1 MYSVSDI
8 RKGLKVEIDNQPY
21 VVVDFQFVK
30 PGKGQAFTRTKL
42 KNLITGNNLDR
53 TFKIVEQLAPCD
65 VTDHQMQFMYSDAEG
80 YHFMNLESFD
90 QIALQEDA
98 LGDAPK
104 WLIPEMQ
111 VDVLFWNNRAIN
123 IDLPYFV
130 ELEITYCEPGARG
143 NTATGTNKAATVS
156 PTVASPMPA
165 AVTSGRWR
173 RAQRLTLYATLGGR
187 ARTASL
193 LKCR

>member
-21 VVVDFQFVK
+21 TVIDFQFVK

-42 KNLITGNNLDR
+42 KNLINGNNLDR
-53 TFKIVEQLAPCD
+53 TFKIVESLAPAD
-65 VTDHQMQFMYSDAEG
+65 VTNVQMQFMYKDAEG
-80 YHFMNLESFD
+80 YHFMNLESYD
-90 QIALQEDA
+90 QIALQEES
-98 LGDAPK
+98 LGEATK

-130 ELEITYCEPGARG
+130 ELEITYCEPGAKG
-143 NTATGTNKAATVS
+143 NTATGTNKPATVS
-156 PTVASPMPA
+156 TGATVGVPLF
-165 AVTSGRWR
+165 VNQGEWIKIDT
-173 RAQRLTLYATLGGR
+173 
-187 ARTASL
+187 RTGEYVERV
-193 LKCR
+193 KK